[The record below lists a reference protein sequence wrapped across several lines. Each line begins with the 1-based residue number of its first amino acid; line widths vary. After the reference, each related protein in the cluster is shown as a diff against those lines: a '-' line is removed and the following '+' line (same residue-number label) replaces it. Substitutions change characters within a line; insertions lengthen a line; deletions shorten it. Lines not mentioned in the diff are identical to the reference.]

1 MISIVFT
8 VLRIPMKLIFMKKF
22 KLNKV
27 WISIALSSILK
38 GIIEYLLYMLKGR
51 KEFRDVKVY

>member
-8 VLRIPMKLIFMKKF
+8 VLRIPMALIFMKKF
-22 KLNKV
+22 ELNGV

-51 KEFRDVKVY
+51 KEFRDAKVY